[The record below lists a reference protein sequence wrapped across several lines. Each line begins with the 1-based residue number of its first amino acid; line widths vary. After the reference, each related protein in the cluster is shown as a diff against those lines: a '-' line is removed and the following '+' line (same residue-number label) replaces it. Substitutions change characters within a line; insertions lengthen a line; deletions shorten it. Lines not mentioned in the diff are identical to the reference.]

1 MKPIKLTLQAF
12 GPFKDRIEIDFTEF
26 QQQGLFLITGPT
38 GSGKTSIFDALL
50 YALYNQVSNSD
61 KNLVTNVIKSQHASD
76 EDLCF
81 VELVFE
87 SKNQEYTIRRQPEQ
101 FTLGKSKRIIKEGSK
116 VSLSSKDFVLE
127 RMDEVR
133 TKITELIGLTAE
145 QFKQIV
151 LLPQGEFK
159 KLLFSDSGDKV
170 KIFRD
175 IFQTNDIE
183 RFTTLMKQKVDQLK
197 NEFMTSKTRINTIVQ
212 SLQEESESYQ
222 QWVQTNQ
229 FSEIQG
235 WLDEQVI
242 QDELR
247 LNEILSLYNKV
258 EERLSKVSHQI
269 QIQTDVKEYTQQLDG
284 LLKLE
289 EEIVELNKL
298 NEKSNFI
305 LLAQEN
311 LKTLNSLLEK
321 KSNYEIRRKE
331 SVDTVLDL
339 TSKLDENTKTQNL
352 NQENVL
358 KIDSWQQEIRL
369 LDLKLGQIEQAIKH
383 KTRLKQLESDSK
395 ANKQT
400 LETLFTTSKTIIT
413 DLEVSENRRLSILK
427 DGESLNVHRNKLSDY
442 RLEESKL
449 SGVLKKSKEY
459 EASLNLY
466 QQLLLTFDD
475 LQHQVKESDSLL
487 SSSNIL
493 YHQQQAGLLA
503 QDLQDNQPCPVCGS
517 MHHPNKAQVSD
528 ESLTKEKIDELRKE
542 NLRLNNSLS
551 GVSEKLKLN
560 QSQQQQLLN
569 DLNFSQE
576 DFMTRHSQLSEQFD
590 QLTKDIN
597 QLQLEIKTLTETVT
611 QKETVETQVA
621 KLIKEK
627 QECEVKIGQLNG
639 KQEEVEA
646 QMNQTQLE
654 LKELGDINI
663 ELKSDL
669 EIEKNKLNSTIEQT
683 LKEKEEISLRK
694 AELEKSLAEK
704 KTLIASL
711 DENLESLILE
721 INQSKEYLNQFKSD
735 HQLVDSDLGVEID
748 KLQIEKNIE
757 RVSTFNQNK
766 HTATVQ
772 LQKSKQVLEKIEE
785 LIESPLDEQFNLNNQ
800 KQELLNQSRTQ
811 QSLYDNRKTILSLLS
826 QELNR
831 YSSMKEKLD
840 ELEMVSEI
848 ALGNKDTNYVSFERF
863 VLATYFEEVLHYAN
877 QRLFEMSQQRYHLV
891 VAQDVQSRKRSA
903 GLDLEVFDHYTSQR
917 RSVKTLSGGE
927 TFNASLSLALGLSDV
942 MAQKSGGVQI
952 ETLFV
957 DEGFG
962 ALDPTSLDLAI
973 ETLFNLNQS
982 GRLVGIISHVSELKE
997 RISAQIVVEKTLTG
1011 SHVEIIV

>member
-229 FSEIQG
+229 FSEIEG

-339 TSKLDENTKTQNL
+339 TLKLDENTKTQNL

-383 KTRLKQLESDSK
+383 NTRLKQLESDSK

-427 DGESLNVHRNKLSDY
+427 DEELLNAHRNKLSDY

-517 MHHPNKAQVSD
+517 VHHPNKALVSD

-551 GVSEKLKLN
+551 GVSETLKLN

-627 QECEVKIGQLNG
+627 QECEVKIGQLKG
-639 KQEEVEA
+639 KQEELEA

-654 LKELGDINI
+654 LKELGEINI

-669 EIEKNKLNSTIEQT
+669 EIEKNKLNSTIDQT
-683 LKEKEEISLRK
+683 FKEKEAISLRK

-721 INQSKEYLNQFKSD
+721 INQSKEYLNQFMSD

-772 LQKSKQVLEKIEE
+772 LQKSKQDLEKIEE

-811 QSLYDNRKTILSLLS
+811 QSLFDNRKTILGLLS

-997 RISAQIVVEKTLTG
+997 RISAQIVVEKTLSG

>member
-229 FSEIQG
+229 FSEIEG

-551 GVSEKLKLN
+551 GVSETLKLN